1 MEPLETIVINV
12 SAVIV
17 DLDTSASLQL
27 SNSLDEFG
35 LRTILCLTKMDQYHE
50 IGLKNKLNQYLND
63 YNIEQDNFF
72 MIRNRT

>member
-1 MEPLETIVINV
+1 MKQSIEEDIKKLYKKYMEPLETIVINV

-50 IGLKNKLNQYLND
+50 IGLKNKLN
-63 YNIEQDNFF
+63 
-72 MIRNRT
+72 